1 MTKLKTLREA
11 EALAKVFLARIEKYS
26 ATIDGSVRLPEGKE
40 HASIIRASL
49 DLTRALADMRQGR

>member
-1 MTKLKTLREA
+1 MTRLETLREA
-11 EALAKVFLARIEKYS
+11 EALAKVFLARIKKYN
-26 ATIDGSVRLPEGKE
+26 ATIDGNTRLPEGKE